1 MSRGRIAFLCCLA
14 IASYFIYSAGVS
26 ALRTHQVSR
35 QHEEAVQEIER
46 LKSDK
51 AYLEAVKN
59 YVASDQY
66 VEQEARRRLGYV
78 REGEVP
84 FIVLSP
90 ELPPESS
97 ASGTWWQRLF
107 PR

>member
-1 MSRGRIAFLCCLA
+1 MSRGRIAFLCFLA
-14 IASYFIYSAGVS
+14 VASYFIYSGGVS
-26 ALRTHQVSR
+26 ALRTHQVSE
-35 QHEEAVQEIER
+35 QHAAAVREIEK
-46 LKSDK
+46 LQADK
-51 AYLEAVKN
+51 AYLESVKT

-66 VEQEARRRLGYV
+66 VEQESRRRLGFV

-90 ELPPESS
+90 ALPPESS
-97 ASGTWWQRLF
+97 TGATWWQRLF